1 MSWMQNLK
9 NYQHLRDPSE
19 YMSQVYGD
27 PLAYLQENT
36 KFVTEREYYEDFGYG
51 ECFNSSESEVQCE
64 LITGEFDPKLL
75 PYDKRL
81 AWHFKEFCY
90 KTSAHGIPMIGEAPN
105 VYYRAVWVMLFLG
118 CMIMLYLN
126 AQSVL
131 DKYNRNEKIVDIQLK
146 FDTAPF
152 PAITLCNLN
161 PYKASLATSVD
172 LVKRTLSAFDGAMG
186 KAGGNKEHD
195 GEKEVIT
202 EAPTTPAPTTKPSRR
217 RGKRD
222 LSGAFFEPGFA
233 RCLCGS
239 QGSSEQEDKD
249 DEKEEEM
256 HETTTRKPFNINDA
270 DEEWDGMEEYDNNE
284 HYENYDVEATTGMNM
299 MEECQSERTKF
310 DEPTGFDDRCICA
323 FDRSTHDAWPCFLN
337 GTWET
342 TECDTCNEH
351 AFCTKDNKTAKGH
364 RSPCIC
370 APSKFCVAYNGK
382 TPPIEIWTYL
392 QGGTPTEDPNFLEAM
407 GFQGMTDEV
416 AIVTKAKENIM
427 FAMATL
433 SMQDRERL
441 STTKRELV
449 HKCSFNG
456 KACDIEADF
465 LTHID
470 PVFGSCFTFNHNRT
484 VNLTSIRAGPMYG
497 LRMLVYVNASDYM
510 PTTEATGV
518 RLTIHDKEDFPFPD
532 TFGYSAPT
540 GYVSSFGLR
549 LRKMSRLPAPYGD
562 CVPDGKTSDYI
573 YSNYEYSVE
582 GCYRSCFQQLVLKE
596 CRCGDPRF
604 PVPEGA
610 RHCDAADP
618 VARRCLDARMN
629 DLGGLHGSFR
639 CRCQQPCGQSIY
651 SVTYSPAKW
660 PSLSLQIQLGSCNGT
675 AVECNKHYKENG
687 AMVEVFYEQLNF
699 EMLTESEAY
708 GFVNLLADFGGQ
720 LGLWCGI
727 SFLTCCEFVF
737 LFLETAYMS
746 AEHNYS
752 LYKKKKAEKAKKVAS
767 GSF

>member
-1 MSWMQNLK
+1 MSKWIQNLK
-9 NYQHLRDPSE
+9 NWERLQDSAE
-19 YMSQVYGD
+19 YMKQIYGD
-27 PLAYLQENT
+27 PAAYIHEDTT
-36 KFVTEREYYEDFGYG
+36 KFVTEREYFGDFGYG
-51 ECFNSSESEVQCE
+51 ECFNSSESGVQCE
-64 LITGEFDPKLL
+64 IITGNFDPKLL
-75 PYDKRL
+75 PYDKRM

-90 KTSAHGIPMIGEAPN
+90 KTSAHGIPMIGRAPN
-105 VYYRAVWVMLFLG
+105 PYYRSVWVCLFLG
-118 CMIMLYLN
+118 CMTMLYMN

-172 LVKRTLSAFDGAMG
+172 LVKRTLTAFDGAMVQ
-186 KAGGNKEHD
+186 A
-195 GEKEVIT
+195 GEKQHDEGLTPEMIV
-202 EAPTTPAPTTKPSRR
+202 PAPKV
-217 RGKRD
+217 KRSVGI
-222 LSGAFFEPGFA
+222 LGAFFEPGYA
-233 RCLCGS
+233 RCLCGKT
-239 QGSSEQEDKD
+239 SSEMEEDAS
-249 DEKEEEM
+249 EKNDM
-256 HETTTRKPFNINDA
+256 GRTAKPFSLY
-270 DEEWDGMEEYDNNE
+270 DEEVEFED
-284 HYENYDVEATTGMNM
+284 ENDYYVETSTGLNL
-299 MEECQSERTKF
+299 MEECKSERTKL
-310 DEPTGFDDRCICA
+310 DEPTGYDDHCICA
-323 FDRSTHDAWPCFLN
+323 FDRNTHDAWPCFLKDS
-337 GTWET
+337 WES

-351 AFCTKDNKTAKGH
+351 AFCTKDNKTSTGH
-364 RSPCIC
+364 KSPCIC
-370 APSKFCVAYNGK
+370 APSRFCVAYNGK

-392 QGGTPTEDPNFLEAM
+392 KGGPPTEDPNFLEAM

-433 SMQDRERL
+433 SMDDREKL

-449 HKCSFNG
+449 QKCSFNG
-456 KACDIEADF
+456 KACDIDADF

-518 RLTIHDKEDFPFPD
+518 RLTIHDKDEFPFPD

-549 LRKMSRLPAPYGD
+549 LRKMTRLPAPYGD

-573 YSNYEYSVE
+573 YKNYEYSVE

-596 CRCGDPRF
+596 CKCGDPRF
-604 PVPEGA
+604 PVPEGVH
-610 RHCDAADP
+610 HCEAADP

-629 DLGGLHGSFR
+629 ELGGLHGSFR
-639 CRCQQPCGQSIY
+639 CRCQQPCRQSIY

-675 AVECNKHYKENG
+675 NAECNKHYKENG

-737 LFLETAYMS
+737 LFLETTYMS
-746 AEHNYS
+746 AEHNWA
-752 LYKKKKAEKAKKVAS
+752 LYKKKKADKEKQKKMLL
-767 GSF
+767 

>member
-1 MSWMQNLK
+1 MSWIQNLK
-9 NYQHLRDPSE
+9 NWERLADSAE
-19 YMSQVYGD
+19 YMKQVYGS
-27 PLAYLQENT
+27 PLSYLNT
-36 KFVTEREYYEDFGYG
+36 DVTEFVTDREYFGDFGYG
-51 ECFNSSESEVQCE
+51 ECFNSSESSVQCE
-64 LITGEFDPKLL
+64 LITGTFDPKLL
-75 PYDKRL
+75 PYEKRM

-90 KTSAHGIPMIGEAPN
+90 KTSAHGIPMIGQAPN
-105 VYYRAVWVMLFLG
+105 RYYRAVWVILFLG
-118 CMIMLYLN
+118 CMTMLYMN

-131 DKYNRNEKIVDIQLK
+131 EKYKRNEKIVDIQLK

-161 PYKASLATSVD
+161 PYKSSLATNVD
-172 LVKRTLSAFDGAMG
+172 LVKRTLSAFDGAMEQ
-186 KAGGNKEHD
+186 AGVKQQEFQ
-195 GEKEVIT
+195 
-202 EAPTTPAPTTKPSRR
+202 TTASTMTSSRT
-217 RGKRD
+217 KRD
-222 LSGAFFEPGFA
+222 VGLHTAFFEPGYA
-233 RCLCGS
+233 RCLCGKSS
-239 QGSSEQEDKD
+239 QEI
-249 DEKEEEM
+249 DELLSGKSDS
-256 HETTTRKPFNINDA
+256 HATTKAFNLY
-270 DEEWDGMEEYDNNE
+270 DEESESIYDE
-284 HYENYDVEATTGMNM
+284 DDTETATTFNQ
-299 MEECQSERTKF
+299 MEECQSEHTKL
-310 DEPTGFDDRCICA
+310 DEPRGYEDHCICA
-323 FDRSTHDAWPCFLN
+323 FDRNTNDAWPCFLKD
-337 GTWET
+337 TWES

-351 AFCTKDNKTAKGH
+351 AFCTKDNKTSKGH
-364 RSPCIC
+364 KSPCLC
-370 APSKFCVAYNGK
+370 APSRFCVAYNGK
-382 TPPIEIWTYL
+382 TPPIEIWKYL
-392 QGGTPTEDPNFLEAM
+392 RNELPEEDPNFLEAM
-407 GFQGMTDEV
+407 GFEGMTDEV

-433 SMQDRERL
+433 SMEDRKKL

-449 HKCSFNG
+449 QKCSFNG
-456 KACDIEADF
+456 KACDIEQDF
-465 LTHID
+465 LTHVD

-518 RLTIHDKEDFPFPD
+518 RLTIHDKEEFPFPD

-549 LRKMSRLPAPYGD
+549 LVIDSLLFDELQLGIKRKMTRLPAPYGD

-573 YSNYEYSVE
+573 YKNYEYSVE

-596 CRCGDPRF
+596 CKCGDPRF
-604 PVPEGA
+604 PVPEGVK
-610 RHCDAADP
+610 HCEAADP
-618 VARRCLDARMN
+618 VARKCLDARMN
-629 DLGGLHGSFR
+629 ELGGLHGSFR
-639 CRCQQPCGQSIY
+639 CRQSIY

-675 AVECNKHYKENG
+675 NAECNKHYKENG

-737 LFLETAYMS
+737 LFFETTYMS
-746 AEHNYS
+746 AQHNWA
-752 LYKKKKAEKAKKVAS
+752 LYKKKKAEKEKQKRL
-767 GSF
+767 F